1 MNFHLLFKLQLQI
14 IIKLKFILWRCKS
27 NKFKKLLAGQLKN
40 IIKINKEIQI
50 KNYKIIFKA

>member
-14 IIKLKFILWRCKS
+14 IIKLKFILWQCKS
-27 NKFKKLLAGQLKN
+27 NKFKKLLGGQLKN

-50 KNYKIIFKA
+50 KNYKIIF